1 MILLDIEKEL
11 AKRHKPN
18 VVLASGEARIRAT
31 EEVGNKIGVS
41 HATFERAKAVMD
53 SKPSEEAKDKTTFT
67 RTRFYRIFLVDILLL
82 HHMLGCRSLS

>member
-1 MILLDIEKEL
+1 MDIEKEL

-41 HATFERAKAVMD
+41 HATFERAKRYLCAIWRKGG
-53 SKPSEEAKDKTTFT
+53 KPSAQ
-67 RTRFYRIFLVDILLL
+67 
-82 HHMLGCRSLS
+82 LGGTKQRMGVAPIGATPE